1 MKTAICIFI
10 FLKEAFFCNTYCF
23 IKLESHVLSRL
34 YSNLCMWFEHL
45 YLICRR
51 SFVWATVGTT
61 FVSFVSGGLAFWAP
75 KFIAESQKKLNK
87 NVKQDKLVF
96 IDFSLGFDI
105 G

>member
-1 MKTAICIFI
+1 M
-10 FLKEAFFCNTYCF
+10 L
-23 IKLESHVLSRL
+23 
-34 YSNLCMWFEHL
+34 FEDL

-87 NVKQDKLVF
+87 SVKQDKLVF
-96 IDFSLGFDI
+96 IEFCRGFHI